1 MAKPITNSDRMLQ
14 SVLSD
19 SRLMEYGGYTPD
31 DYQTINEALY
41 ADNYVVQAVAKI
53 IDGKER
59 NLSDK
64 DIYNI
69 VTNYLKSTI

>member
-19 SRLMEYGGYTPD
+19 SRLLEYGGYNPD
-31 DYQTINEALY
+31 DYPTINEALY
-41 ADNYVVQAVAKI
+41 ADNYVVQAVAQI

-64 DIYNI
+64 DIYNV